1 MQTSTRHTRRL
12 ALVLPLLAAAGGCAT
27 WSRQSTSARQ
37 ARYETYAG
45 TVRVTRTNGESIV
58 LDRVTVGVDSV
69 VGLDHGSRT
78 RVAIPASDV
87 RRLESRRVEPV
98 RTAGLVVL
106 AAAAAVGAVFA
117 LGVHSQCGCVQ

>member
-1 MQTSTRHTRRL
+1 MLASSRRVRRL

-27 WSRQSTSARQ
+27 WGQQSTSDRQ

-45 TVRVTRTNGESIV
+45 TVRVTRMDGQSIV

-69 VGLDHGSRT
+69 IGLDHDSRS
-78 RVAIPASDV
+78 RVAIPASEV
-87 RRLESRRVEPV
+87 RRMESRKPAPA
-98 RTAGLVVL
+98 RTAGLAVL

-117 LGVHSQCGCVQ
+117 FGFHSECGCVR